1 MSRLSFRSL
10 RAAATRRALHLQV
23 ALVVAFLTL
32 ACGDDGVRPSPAPAV
47 AEVVVQP
54 GVHSLVEGDQ
64 MAYDARVL
72 DASGAEIPGSTV
84 EWSSTTPDVASVSP
98 SGLVTAHTVGS
109 TIIRAVVR
117 DKVGSGELA
126 VVQAP
131 VSSVELD
138 AAEATLAEGETRQ
151 LQAVAKDAAGRVLTD
166 RAVTW
171 ASGDASVVTV
181 DSAGQLTAV
190 RIGQADVTATVEGR
204 AATARI
210 TVTRAP
216 AASVTISPAG
226 FVLEIGEERQMQAVV
241 RDARGNVLPGR
252 QVQWAVDNATATITP
267 TGLLTGARHGY
278 VTITATSEGA
288 TAGAGATIIDAV
300 PLPYDLVYYRMT
312 AGSNS
317 ELFVLEPGSGK
328 APVRLNA
335 GTVSRTPTPS
345 PDGSR
350 VAFAVSMDVLGTGEQ
365 IDDIFAVDVN
375 GLNMKR
381 LTTAVGYDG
390 SPAWSPTAPRI
401 AYQHWELDGRSDIW
415 VMNADGSAPVN
426 LTPDMSAAGFRSAP
440 AWTRD
445 GTRLAFAQV
454 ENGAAGSTASIWSMR
469 ADGSDKR
476 QLTSTLT
483 GFDASPT
490 WSPDGV
496 HLAFVRYYAGEADI
510 TILDTSNGALTRVPF
525 DGLEANPAWSPDG
538 DLIAFTHVGTRNIYT
553 MRPNGS
559 HVRLR
564 TVDPAWGGGYGAAW
578 ITRQ

>member
-1 MSRLSFRSL
+1 
-10 RAAATRRALHLQV
+10 
-23 ALVVAFLTL
+23 
-32 ACGDDGVRPSPAPAV
+32 
-47 AEVVVQP
+47 
-54 GVHSLVEGDQ
+54 
-64 MAYDARVL
+64 
-72 DASGAEIPGSTV
+72 
-84 EWSSTTPDVASVSP
+84 
-98 SGLVTAHTVGS
+98 
-109 TIIRAVVR
+109 
-117 DKVGSGELA
+117 
-126 VVQAP
+126 
-131 VSSVELD
+131 
-138 AAEATLAEGETRQ
+138 
-151 LQAVAKDAAGRVLTD
+151 
-166 RAVTW
+166 
-171 ASGDASVVTV
+171 
-181 DSAGQLTAV
+181 
-190 RIGQADVTATVEGR
+190 
-204 AATARI
+204 
-210 TVTRAP
+210 
-216 AASVTISPAG
+216 
-226 FVLEIGEERQMQAVV
+226 
-241 RDARGNVLPGR
+241 
-252 QVQWAVDNATATITP
+252 
-267 TGLLTGARHGY
+267 
-278 VTITATSEGA
+278 
-288 TAGAGATIIDAV
+288 
-300 PLPYDLVYYRMT
+300 VYYRMT
-312 AGSNS
+312 AASNS

-350 VAFAVSMDVLGTGEQ
+350 VAFAVSMDVLGTGEH

-401 AYQHWELDGRSDIW
+401 AYQHWEIDGRSDIW

-525 DGLEANPAWSPDG
+525 PGLEANPAWSPDG
-538 DLIAFTHVGTRNIYT
+538 DLIAFTYVGTRNLYT

-564 TVDPAWGGGYGAAW
+564 TIDPAWGGGYGAAW